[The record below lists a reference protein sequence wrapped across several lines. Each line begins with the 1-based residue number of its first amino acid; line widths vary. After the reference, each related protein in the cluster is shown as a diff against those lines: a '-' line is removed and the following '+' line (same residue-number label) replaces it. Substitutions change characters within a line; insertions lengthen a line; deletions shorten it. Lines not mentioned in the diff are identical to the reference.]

1 MTKKKQQNNS
11 TEGEEKKSSPSV
23 LKRKCIA
30 CNELLDRTQ
39 LIRIMRQNESKEII
53 INPDNKTFGRS
64 AYICNNI
71 ECFKIACKKNRFA
84 KVFKINIEENVLEK
98 LKIMIN

>member
-1 MTKKKQQNNS
+1 MTPKKQKNNL

-23 LKRKCIA
+23 LKRKCIS
-30 CNELLDRTQ
+30 CNELFDRNQ
-39 LIRIMRQNESKEII
+39 LIRVMREHDSKKII

-64 AYICNNI
+64 AYICKKP
-71 ECFKIACKKNRFA
+71 ECLKIACKKDRFS
-84 KVFKINIEENVLEK
+84 KILKTTLDENIIEK